1 MVDIERFDP
10 FNNRLC
16 RNVRNA
22 LSESFKAVLTEKQI
36 SPAQRTAGFFFGEPL
51 PTCVKD
57 YIDSRLAAYQS
68 VLTDV
73 CSKDLDDP
81 LAVAVV
87 IWDRRLFFETHE
99 YLEQHWITA
108 TGEDKQVFQAVI
120 RAAGAYVH
128 LEQGN
133 LNGAKR
139 IAAKAIAVLEKHQD
153 RLAPYASPQVL
164 LAKLRALDPVPPKLA
179 GTTHPKDRQM
189 S

>member
-22 LSESFKAVLTEKQI
+22 LSESFKAVLKEKQMA
-36 SPAQRTAGFFFGEPL
+36 PAQRTAGFFLGGPL
-51 PTCVKD
+51 PDCVNN
-57 YIDSRLAAYQS
+57 YIDSRLAAYES

-73 CSKDLDDP
+73 CSQHLEEP

-133 LNGAKR
+133 LTGARR
-139 IAAKAIAVLEKHQD
+139 IAAKATAVLEQHQD

-164 LAKLRALDPVPPKLA
+164 LAKLRALDPVPPRLA
-179 GTTHPKDRQM
+179 GTAHPGDRAM